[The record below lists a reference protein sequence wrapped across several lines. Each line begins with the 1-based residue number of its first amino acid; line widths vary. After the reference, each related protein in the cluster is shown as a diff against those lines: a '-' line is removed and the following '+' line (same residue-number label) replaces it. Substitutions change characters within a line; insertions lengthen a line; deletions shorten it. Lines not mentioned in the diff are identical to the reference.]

1 MAKNGADVSFGVR
14 GLASEEALTSEIV
27 ARARGMLLGFAAWLP
42 SAGDAA
48 VGREASERP
57 SLTAADVLRFLGRV
71 SSTGVGRASCCVSG
85 TARVRAGRE
94 NVGSK

>member
-1 MAKNGADVSFGVR
+1 MAKNGAGVSFGVR

-27 ARARGMLLGFAAWLP
+27 ARARGMPLGFAAWLP

-48 VGREASERP
+48 DGREASERP
-57 SLTAADVLRFLGRV
+57 PLTAAGVLRFLGRV
-71 SSTGVGRASCCVSG
+71 SSTGDGLASEGVSR

>member
-1 MAKNGADVSFGVR
+1 MAKNGAGVSFGVR

-27 ARARGMLLGFAAWLP
+27 ARARGMLLGLATWLL

-48 VGREASERP
+48 DGREASERP
-57 SLTAADVLRFLGRV
+57 PLTAASVRRFLGRV
-71 SSTGVGRASCCVSG
+71 SSTGDGLASEGVSR